1 MLCLES
7 FVPALLFLSFKLLSG
22 GNLDLFI
29 DDTTLRDGEQTAGV
43 VFTNEEKVRLAQM
56 LDELGVHEIE
66 VGVPAMGG
74 DEMEAI
80 KTIISLG
87 LRSRILTWNRPVIS
101 DIDASLKCRTN
112 AVALSISVSD
122 IHIQHKLRQSRRW
135 VLDSIK
141 RATRYAKDHDLYVS
155 VNAEDA
161 SRADPDF
168 LIQFAQDAKES
179 GADRMRFC
187 DTVGVLDPFMTYE
200 TIRRLIKAVGIDIEM
215 HTHNDFGM
223 ATANAIAGIKAGA
236 RYVNTTVNGLGERA
250 GNACLAEVVMALK
263 HIEKIDLGIDT
274 TKLRAISLYLSEVAQ
289 RPVPVSKA
297 IIGDNIFAHE
307 SGIHADGVLKHPGTY
322 EAFTPE
328 EVGSER
334 QILVG
339 KHSGSHTIHFKFAN
353 EFGIELP
360 DELAREILARA
371 RALAVKRKRALFSKE
386 LVLIY
391 KEVCEERS
399 LDLPPLKISS

>member
-1 MLCLES
+1 LA
-7 FVPALLFLSFKLLSG
+7 VG
-22 GNLDLFI
+22 VVI

-43 VFTNEEKVRLAQM
+43 VFTNEEKVRIAQM
-56 LDELGVHEIE
+56 LDELGVHEME

-80 KTIISLG
+80 KSIIGLG

-101 DIDASLKCRTN
+101 DIEASLKCNAR

-135 VLDSIK
+135 VLDCV
-141 RATRYAKDHDLYVS
+141 TRGVKYAKSYDLYVS
-155 VNAEDA
+155 ANAEDA

-168 LIQFAQDAKES
+168 LLEFVATAKEA
-179 GADRMRFC
+179 GADRVRFC
-187 DTVGVLDPFMTYE
+187 DTVGVLDPFMTHE
-200 TIRRLIKAVGIDIEM
+200 IICRLVEEAGMDIEM

-274 TKLRAISLYLSEVAQ
+274 TKLRAISVYVADVAR

-297 IIGDNIFAHE
+297 ITGDNIFAHE

-322 EAFTPE
+322 EAFSPE
-328 EVGSER
+328 EVGAER
-334 QILVG
+334 QIIVG
-339 KHSGSHTIHFKFAN
+339 KHSGTHTIQFKFAN

-360 DELAREILARA
+360 EGLAREILERA
-371 RALAVKRKRALFSKE
+371 RALAVKRKRALFGKE

-391 KEVCEERS
+391 REVCDEHH
-399 LDLPPLKISS
+399 LDLPPLKIAG

>member
-1 MLCLES
+1 MGS
-7 FVPALLFLSFKLLSG
+7 
-22 GNLDLFI
+22 DIFI

-43 VFTNEEKVRLAQM
+43 VFTNEEKVTIARM

-80 KTIISLG
+80 TTIIGLG
-87 LRSRILTWNRPVIS
+87 LKSRILTWNRPVIS
-101 DIDASLKCRTN
+101 DVDASLRCDAR

-122 IHIQHKLRQSRRW
+122 IHIQHKLRQSRGW
-135 VLDSIK
+135 VLDCVT
-141 RATRYAKDHDLYVS
+141 RAAKYAKSHDLYVS

-161 SRADPDF
+161 SRADRDF
-168 LIQFAQDAKES
+168 LLEFVGNAKEA
-179 GADRMRFC
+179 GADRVRFC

-200 TIRRLIKAVGIDIEM
+200 TICCLVAEAGIDVEM

-236 RYVNTTVNGLGERA
+236 KYVNTTVNGLGERA

-274 TKLRAISLYLSEVAQ
+274 TKLRAISNYVADVAR
-289 RPVPVSKA
+289 RPLPVSKA
-297 IIGDNIFAHE
+297 ITGDNIFAHE

-322 EAFTPE
+322 EAFSPE

-334 QILVG
+334 QIMVG
-339 KHSGSHTIHFKFAN
+339 KHSGSHTIKFKFAN

-360 DELAREILARA
+360 DELAREILERA
-371 RALAVKRKRALFSKE
+371 RSLAVKRKRALFGKE
-386 LVLIY
+386 LALIY
-391 KEVCEERS
+391 KELCEERR
-399 LDLPPLKISS
+399 LDLPPVKVSG

>member
-1 MLCLES
+1 
-7 FVPALLFLSFKLLSG
+7 
-22 GNLDLFI
+22 
-29 DDTTLRDGEQTAGV
+29 
-43 VFTNEEKVRLAQM
+43 
-56 LDELGVHEIE
+56 
-66 VGVPAMGG
+66 MGG

-80 KTIISLG
+80 KSIIGLG

-101 DIDASLKCRTN
+101 DIEASLKCNAR

-135 VLDSIK
+135 VLDCV
-141 RATRYAKDHDLYVS
+141 TRGVKYAKSYDLYVS
-155 VNAEDA
+155 ANAEDA

-168 LIQFAQDAKES
+168 LLEFVATAKEA
-179 GADRMRFC
+179 GADRVRFC
-187 DTVGVLDPFMTYE
+187 DTVGVLDPFMTHE
-200 TIRRLIKAVGIDIEM
+200 IICRLVEEAGMDIEM

-274 TKLRAISLYLSEVAQ
+274 TKLRAISVYVADVAR

-297 IIGDNIFAHE
+297 ITGDNIFAHE

-322 EAFTPE
+322 EAFSPE
-328 EVGSER
+328 EVGAER
-334 QILVG
+334 QIIVG
-339 KHSGSHTIHFKFAN
+339 KHSGTHTIQFKFAN

-360 DELAREILARA
+360 EGLAREILERA
-371 RALAVKRKRALFSKE
+371 RALAVKRKRALFGKE

-391 KEVCEERS
+391 REVCEEHH
-399 LDLPPLKISS
+399 LDLPPLKIAG

>member
-1 MLCLES
+1 
-7 FVPALLFLSFKLLSG
+7 
-22 GNLDLFI
+22 LDVFI

-43 VFTNEEKVRLAQM
+43 VFTNEEKVNIARM

-80 KTIISLG
+80 TTIIGLG
-87 LRSRILTWNRPVIS
+87 LRSRVLTWNRPVIS
-101 DIDASLKCRTN
+101 DIDASLKCGAQ

-122 IHIQHKLRQSRRW
+122 IHIQHKLRQSQRW
-135 VLDSIK
+135 VLDSVT
-141 RATRYAKDHDLYVS
+141 RAAKYAKAHDLYLS

-161 SRADPDF
+161 SRADRDF
-168 LIQFAQDAKES
+168 MLQFAENAKEA
-179 GADRMRFC
+179 GADRVRFC

-200 TIRRLIKAVGIDIEM
+200 TIRCLIEEAGIDVEM

-236 RYVNTTVNGLGERA
+236 KFVNTTVNGLGERA

-263 HIEKIDLGIDT
+263 HIEKTDLGIDT
-274 TKLRAISLYLSEVAQ
+274 TKLRAISNYVADVAR
-289 RPVPVSKA
+289 RPLPVSKA
-297 IIGDNIFAHE
+297 ITGDNIFAHE

-322 EAFTPE
+322 EAFSPE

-339 KHSGSHTIHFKFAN
+339 KHSGSHTIKFKFAN

-360 DELAREILARA
+360 DELAREILERA
-371 RALAVKRKRALFSKE
+371 RAQAVRRKRALFGKE

-391 KEVCEERS
+391 REVCEERD
-399 LDLPPLKISS
+399 LDLPPVKMSG

>member
-1 MLCLES
+1 
-7 FVPALLFLSFKLLSG
+7 
-22 GNLDLFI
+22 
-29 DDTTLRDGEQTAGV
+29 V

-74 DEMEAI
+74 DEMESI

-87 LRSRILTWNRPVIS
+87 LRSRILTWNRPVLS
-101 DIDASLKCRTN
+101 DIDASLKCRTG
-112 AVALSISVSD
+112 AVALSIPVSD
-122 IHIQHKLRQSRRW
+122 IHIQHKLRQSRKW
-135 VLDSIK
+135 VLESIR
-141 RATRYAKDHDLYVS
+141 RATKYAKDHDLYVS

-161 SRADPDF
+161 SRAAPDF
-168 LIQFAQDAKES
+168 LIQFARDAKES
-179 GADRMRFC
+179 GADRIRFC
-187 DTVGVLDPFMTYE
+187 DTVGVLDPFMTYK

-289 RPVPVSKA
+289 RPLPVSKA

-391 KEVCEERS
+391 KEVCEDRS
-399 LDLPPLKISS
+399 LDLPPLKISG